1 MKKYWLIIGIWFLA
15 VTTQVSCKGSESV
28 SYRIYYDSS
37 GSSTYEIKDDVQ
49 QIFDY
54 LTKGL
59 DKDSY
64 ATIVMNNL
72 EKFEAIPDVK
82 ARWKRQ
88 TLILTEGD
96 GEGSTVKGKLK
107 RESVCMEHVKP
118 KSFIAELFE

>member
-37 GSSTYEIKDDVQ
+37 TSSTYEIKDDVQ

-72 EKFEAIPDVK
+72 EKFEAIPDVS

-88 TLILTEGD
+88 TLIITEGD

-107 RESVCMEHVKP
+107 RESVCMENVKP
-118 KSFIAELFE
+118 KSFIVELFQ